1 MKIWCGADSNL
12 DSFRDSRNT
21 FDHPTGMV
29 KVLHVYSPPPTWR
42 DLTESRKKY
51 LAGRST
57 ATSSTATATNA
68 APIQTREDHIGG
80 RSSPLAI
87 SATINHKSEN
97 QPNTTLTATE
107 QRRRHERRR

>member
-1 MKIWCGADSNL
+1 MFVAHKTSRAFESVQDLREYLEVPVETIFLLPFVADMSWL
-12 DSFRDSRNT
+12 ARA
-21 FDHPTGMV
+21 
-29 KVLHVYSPPPTWR
+29 PPPTWR

-51 LAGRST
+51 WR
-57 ATSSTATATNA
+57 